1 MHVPAL
7 RDLSVGRKL
16 TFLVIF
22 FLVALTLVGIGGRM
36 GIARMSDSAR
46 LITENQLPA
55 ANILT
60 TIRGQTAVMV
70 QYSLDVSTRETDTGA
85 QDAFKSILVNKVKA
99 IETLKAAMADF
110 EKLPLSDDEATAWKE
125 FRIAVANWLVTDV
138 QANEMIKALGD
149 NTEEDI
155 QASLFGKFKNH
166 VFEWLQQV
174 ETVNK
179 ALSKLLDAN
188 LKAGLQARSDSNATE
203 QLATRFIST
212 TYGTAIV
219 VSLLL
224 AFFIVRSITGP
235 LGRMRQAIVQIA
247 SENDF
252 TLHADV
258 SGKDEAGQTASA
270 FNGLL
275 DKIRCSLLDVRS
287 NAERVADVAN
297 GAMSASDRV
306 SEASTHQSESAAAM
320 AAAIEQLTVS
330 IAMIGNNMRDVLNR
344 SVEAGSTANNGTEMI
359 VRSKNEM
366 DSIVGT
372 VRDAEVIIDEL
383 GQQTKRIS
391 VVLKVIHDVADQ
403 TNLLALNAAIE
414 AARAGEQ
421 GRGFAVVADEVRKL
435 AERTQNST
443 VEINSTISAME
454 IAANNAVRTMEQVM
468 QQVVKG
474 KESSDQAAECM
485 AAIRSG
491 IARVEVAIH
500 EISSSLNE
508 QGSATQDISQQ
519 VEAVAHMSEENSH
532 ASGETARASH
542 DLNALSSSLLA
553 AVNQFRL

>member
-16 TFLVIF
+16 TFLVAF
-22 FLVALTLVGIGGRM
+22 FLIALTLVGIGGRL
-36 GIARMSDSAR
+36 GIARMSDSTR

-55 ANILT
+55 ANILS

-85 QDAFKSILVNKVKA
+85 QDAFKSILANKIKA
-99 IETLKAAMADF
+99 IETLKVAMADF
-110 EKLPLSDDEATAWKE
+110 EKLPLSDDEAAAWKE
-125 FRIAVANWLVTDV
+125 FKIAVANWLVTDV

-188 LKAGLQARSDSNATE
+188 MKAGLQARSDSNATE
-203 QLATRFIST
+203 QLATRFMSA

-235 LGRMRQAIVQIA
+235 LGRMRQAIVQVA

-258 SGKDEAGQTASA
+258 SGRDEAGQTASA

-275 DKIRCSLLDVRS
+275 EKIRLSLLDVRS

-306 SEASTHQSESAAAM
+306 SEASTHQSESAAAI

-330 IAMIGNNMRDVLNR
+330 IAMIGNNMRDVLTR
-344 SVEAGSTANNGTEMI
+344 SVEAGSTANSGTEMI
-359 VRSKNEM
+359 VRAKNEM
-366 DSIVGT
+366 DCIVGT

-383 GQQTKRIS
+383 GQQTNRIS

-443 VEINSTISAME
+443 VEINGTINAME
-454 IAANNAVRTMEQVM
+454 IAASNAVRTMEQVM

-500 EISSSLNE
+500 EISSALNE

-532 ASGETARASH
+532 ASGATAKASH
-542 DLNALSSSLLA
+542 DLNELSSSLLA

>member
-22 FLVALTLVGIGGRM
+22 FLVALTLVGVGGRM

-46 LITENQLPA
+46 LITESKLPA

-110 EKLPLSDDEATAWKE
+110 EKLPLSDDEANAWKE
-125 FRIAVANWLVTDV
+125 FKIAVANWLVTDV

-188 LKAGLQARSDSNATE
+188 LKAGLQARQDSNATE
-203 QLATRFIST
+203 RLATRFMSS
-212 TYGTAIV
+212 TYGMAIV

-235 LGRMRQAIVQIA
+235 LGRMRQAIVQVA
-247 SENDF
+247 GENDF

-306 SEASTHQSESAAAM
+306 SEASTQQSESAAAM

-443 VEINSTISAME
+443 VEINGTISAME
-454 IAANNAVRTMEQVM
+454 TAANNAVRTMDRVM

-474 KESSDQAAECM
+474 KDSSDQAAACM
-485 AAIRSG
+485 AAIQSG
-491 IARVEVAIH
+491 IARVEEAIH
-500 EISSSLNE
+500 EISSALNE